1 MNSGHLTSPH
11 LAVAQVCF
19 ETLLQYS
26 LLAESPPLTNGNT
39 EVVEGVAAM
48 AVGEASVTN
57 RLAVTS
63 LLHRWFSA
71 TATTTTTAA
80 PRFKEVVTRYIADEA
95 LQGAVPLPSH
105 RVSEMSFVLKA
116 VATLISR

>member
-1 MNSGHLTSPH
+1 MGL
-11 LAVAQVCF
+11 
-19 ETLLQYS
+19 
-26 LLAESPPLTNGNT
+26 
-39 EVVEGVAAM
+39 
-48 AVGEASVTN
+48 
-57 RLAVTS
+57 R
-63 LLHRWFSA
+63 HRHHHHH
-71 TATTTTTAA
+71 